1 METKNLNNLVKPA
14 LKFAGTIGT
23 LGGFIADV
31 LSPLGPILLYLV
43 YISFLIFILS
53 LPLIIFSKTKKEL
66 FKSITL
72 TSLMFSVIFG
82 VFGQFNKETD
92 NGFLGDNIQ
101 FISELQSSL
110 SLIDEKLDAINDKI
124 DTVDNKLDDGFNN
137 LEKGVNE
144 LNDISTKNNET
155 LTKISYQQE
164 EVLTSI
170 EGLNNI
176 GSDLREMLG
185 LKTITFPSKLML
197 KIDNQLKSEE
207 YNKLYN
213 YFSRR
218 AQDYDYYINTTQE
231 EHQINNKLAIEKI
244 PNTDIGY
251 YVRTFDAIENGD
263 YDSAVKLADS
273 ALAINPKS
281 YLSFR
286 ARAMIDSNNSKLD
299 DLNKA
304 FELKPNSWL
313 INTNRGLEFLNQENY
328 NNAVIDFKKAFE
340 LTNYNN
346 YQCANFIAS
355 SLWDS
360 KRWKELGEFLE
371 SIDSNEYINYLKEAY
386 GEQSY
391 VNTFSRFFLV
401 NNNNVADISF
411 IKSDI
416 VSEVDN
422 IYIGYFQYNNNGYI
436 SYSTS
441 SVDGKYN
448 SINKRDVFGVNFY
461 SPEQPIID
469 LNRIKLHDVTFYLMR
484 EGYEENISKIRNSQ
498 NKEIFTVIFKVMDD
512 TSFSGEILYINKG
525 IDDRGNFKEFPVYKN
540 LNITSNGKITN
551 WNE

>member
-469 LNRIKLHDVTFYLMR
+469 LNRIKLNDVTFYLMR

>member
-1 METKNLNNLVKPA
+1 
-14 LKFAGTIGT
+14 
-23 LGGFIADV
+23 V
-31 LSPLGPILLYLV
+31 LFRS
-43 YISFLIFILS
+43 
-53 LPLIIFSKTKKEL
+53 
-66 FKSITL
+66 
-72 TSLMFSVIFG
+72 
-82 VFGQFNKETD
+82 
-92 NGFLGDNIQ
+92 
-101 FISELQSSL
+101 
-110 SLIDEKLDAINDKI
+110 
-124 DTVDNKLDDGFNN
+124 
-137 LEKGVNE
+137 
-144 LNDISTKNNET
+144 
-155 LTKISYQQE
+155 
-164 EVLTSI
+164 
-170 EGLNNI
+170 
-176 GSDLREMLG
+176 
-185 LKTITFPSKLML
+185 
-197 KIDNQLKSEE
+197 
-207 YNKLYN
+207 
-213 YFSRR
+213 
-218 AQDYDYYINTTQE
+218 
-231 EHQINNKLAIEKI
+231 
-244 PNTDIGY
+244 
-251 YVRTFDAIENGD
+251 RTFDAIENGD

-422 IYIGYFQYNNNGYI
+422 IYIGYFQYNNNGII

-540 LNITSNGKITN
+540 LKILQIKICHLLPYHSTH
-551 WNE
+551 

>member
-422 IYIGYFQYNNNGYI
+422 IYIGYFQYNNNGII

>member
-124 DTVDNKLDDGFNN
+124 DTVNNKLDDGFNN

-422 IYIGYFQYNNNGYI
+422 IYIGYFQYNNNGII

>member
-137 LEKGVNE
+137 LENGVNE

-469 LNRIKLHDVTFYLMR
+469 LNRIKLNDVTFYLMR

>member
-72 TSLMFSVIFG
+72 TSLMFSVVFG

-422 IYIGYFQYNNNGYI
+422 IYIGYFQYNNNGII

>member
-82 VFGQFNKETD
+82 DFGQFNKETD

-469 LNRIKLHDVTFYLMR
+469 LNRIKLNDVTFYLMR

>member
-422 IYIGYFQYNNNGYI
+422 IYIGYFQYNNNGII

-469 LNRIKLHDVTFYLMR
+469 LNRIKLNDVTFYLMR

>member
-1 METKNLNNLVKPA
+1 
-14 LKFAGTIGT
+14 
-23 LGGFIADV
+23 
-31 LSPLGPILLYLV
+31 
-43 YISFLIFILS
+43 
-53 LPLIIFSKTKKEL
+53 
-66 FKSITL
+66 
-72 TSLMFSVIFG
+72 MFSVIFG

-469 LNRIKLHDVTFYLMR
+469 LNRIKLNDVTFYLMR